1 MTPLI
6 PVVTNVL
13 LWVTTMCLVA
23 GVVIVGPRRLYALGD
38 TLLPHLRES
47 RREVAALLVVLAVSG
62 VGRPALQSVSEVFG
76 LRLTGT
82 IYGLEGGFVA
92 WLQTTFQ
99 SPELTMYF
107 SSVYVF
113 GYAFLLVFPFV
124 AYAALPRATTL
135 KRLVVAYT
143 LNYAIGLVLY
153 TVVLAYG
160 PRNVMPD
167 AVTSLLYTFN
177 PHFQTL
183 TGEVNVETNVFPS
196 LHTSLSVTV
205 AAFAFL
211 TREEYP
217 GWVPVAGWIAFSV
230 VVSTMYLGIH
240 WLTDVFA
247 GTALALGCVYLSYRY
262 VDPTGDGGESAVKA
276 GAPEATGGSDAEARE
291 AGSGDVGG
299 FDEETTARRPK

>member
-1 MTPLI
+1 MNPLL

-13 LWVTTMCLVA
+13 FWVAAMCLVA
-23 GVVIVGPRRLYALGD
+23 GVAIIGPRRLYGVGGNLV
-38 TLLPHLRES
+38 PYLRES
-47 RREVAALLVVLAVSG
+47 RREVAVLLAVLVVSG

-76 LRLTGT
+76 LRLTGA
-82 IYGLEGGFVA
+82 ILALEGDFVA
-92 WLQTTFQ
+92 WLQGTFQ
-99 SPELTMYF
+99 SPRLTLYF

-113 GYAFLLVFPFV
+113 GYAFLLVFPFI
-124 AYAALPRATTL
+124 AYAALPNSTTL
-135 KRLVVAYT
+135 KRLIVAYT

-177 PHFQTL
+177 PNFQTL

-205 AAFAFL
+205 ATFAAL

-217 GWVPVAGWIAFSV
+217 AWTPIAWWIAGSV

-240 WLTDVFA
+240 WLTDVVF
-247 GTALALGCVYLSYRY
+247 GTALALGCVYAAYWY
-262 VDPTGDGGESAVKA
+262 VDPNEGGGVDDSESDDSESDDSESDDSE
-276 GAPEATGGSDAEARE
+276 PE
-291 AGSGDVGG
+291 SG
-299 FDEETTARRPK
+299 ETNA

>member
-6 PVVTNVL
+6 PMVTNVL
-13 LWVTTMCLVA
+13 LWVTAMCLVA
-23 GVVIVGPRRLYALGD
+23 GVVIVGPRRLYALGER
-38 TLLPHLRES
+38 LLPHLRES

-76 LRLTGT
+76 LRLTGS
-82 IYGLEGGFVA
+82 IYALEGGFVA
-92 WLQTTFQ
+92 WLQSTFQ
-99 SPELTMYF
+99 SPELTVYF

-143 LNYAIGLVLY
+143 LNYAIGLAVY

-177 PHFQTL
+177 PHFQAL

-211 TREEYP
+211 TREKYP
-217 GWVPVAGWIAFSV
+217 RWVPVAWWIAVSV

-247 GTALALGCVYLSYRY
+247 GTALALGCVYLSYWY
-262 VDPTGDGGESAVKA
+262 VEPTNDEGKSA
-276 GAPEATGGSDAEARE
+276 APEATGGSDAEARE
-291 AGSGDVGG
+291 GVGGDAGG
-299 FDEETTARRPK
+299 FDEETTARPPK